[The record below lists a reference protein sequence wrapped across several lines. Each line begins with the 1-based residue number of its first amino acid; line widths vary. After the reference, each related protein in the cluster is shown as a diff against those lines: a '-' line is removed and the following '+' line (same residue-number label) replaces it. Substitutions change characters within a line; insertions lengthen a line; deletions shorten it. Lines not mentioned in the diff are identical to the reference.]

1 MKSIVITMMMVATV
15 THAATNGVSVA
26 VACNVPEQLAS
37 LYENMTITLSNGVS
51 VVCNV
56 SERLVMVYELKTP
69 ITITVSNGT
78 ENAIPFIRDIS
89 YAYDAQLWVDLGDK
103 YQFVHPPRFG
113 LRERKQWNPTLDLSK
128 LRSDWWL
135 NPGESASW
143 ELDYIKHVGDILDYA
158 SDNGTSNIT
167 VRVQLGHNQ
176 WASSETQPFHVIPR
190 FLWHAVDAEYW
201 AQYKVAEF
209 EAFDEYRNKT
219 VKAPF
224 FVIPIKGKRILFDYN
239 SREVCEVPEG
249 DMPDIQRTADEGT
262 FSVSLPKS
270 GRKILHNP
278 EKAKNLIMPP
288 PKGD

>member
-176 WASSETQPFHVIPR
+176 WASSETQPFHVVPR
-190 FLWHAVDAEYW
+190 FLDYPPDAEYW

-209 EAFDEYRNKT
+209 EYVDERNKT
-219 VKAPF
+219 RKAPF
-224 FVIPIKGKRILFDYN
+224 FVIPIKGKRILFGP
-239 SREVCEVPEG
+239 SCPEVCELQGDEKPEFQF
-249 DMPDIQRTADEGT
+249 DKETSVVSISQADKKRVRYNLKT
-262 FSVSLPKS
+262 M
-270 GRKILHNP
+270 
-278 EKAKNLIMPP
+278 KAEADAPQM
-288 PKGD
+288 

>member
-1 MKSIVITMMMVATV
+1 MKRVIMLMTTV
-15 THAATNGVSVA
+15 TTVTYAATNGVSV
-26 VACNVPEQLAS
+26 
-37 LYENMTITLSNGVS
+37 
-51 VVCNV
+51 VCNAL
-56 SERLVMVYELKTP
+56 EPLATILDWEMP

-78 ENAIPFIRDIS
+78 KNAIPFIRNENV
-89 YAYDAQLWVDLGDK
+89 AYKLQIWIDLGNKD
-103 YQFVHPPRFG
+103 QNVHPPRFG
-113 LRERKQWNPTLDLSK
+113 LTAEKPWSAAFDLSK
-128 LRSDWWL
+128 WEAESRL

-143 ELDYIKHVGDILDYA
+143 KLDVTHVIDILDYA
-158 SDNGTSNIT
+158 SARGTSNIT
-167 VRVQLGHNQ
+167 ARVQLGHNQ